1 MLRPDDRDFLS
12 SAATRL
18 GGPQRP
24 SGLGEIAAQVNWLII
39 VGFLAVL
46 ALCLYGTGVSGFVGY
61 ATFGFV
67 LVGWLFSLTLHE
79 FGHAAT
85 AFLAGDRSYSTRRY
99 LTANPLLYV
108 HPVLSILFPL
118 LFLLLGGIGLPGG
131 AVYLQRGLVS
141 GRWRQSLISL
151 AGPAANFVVLLALA
165 TLYLL
170 ANPLGALHLL
180 SPGAA
185 AAIAFLA
192 ELQVFAIVLNLLPI
206 PGLDGYSA
214 IEPYLSYQTRQSFE
228 AIRPYSFFIIFGL
241 FIIPVIGPIVRA
253 AFGYVVGLGL
263 TVLGVD
269 PFYAAIGYNH
279 FTFWLPQY

>member
-1 MLRPDDRDFLS
+1 VLRPDDRDFLS

-18 GGPQRP
+18 GVPRRP

-39 VGFLAVL
+39 AGFLIVL
-46 ALCLYGTGVSGFVGY
+46 ALCLYGTGVSGLVGLS
-61 ATFGFV
+61 TFGFV

-85 AFLAGDRSYSTRRY
+85 AFLSGDRSYSTRRY

-118 LFLLLGGIGLPGG
+118 LILVFGGIGLPGG

-141 GRWRQSLISL
+141 GRARQSLISL
-151 AGPAANFVVLLALA
+151 AGPAANFVVLLALVA
-165 TLYLL
+165 LFQL
-170 ANPLGALHLL
+170 ASPLGALHLL

-192 ELQVFAIVLNLLPI
+192 FLQVFAIVINLIPI
-206 PGLDGYSA
+206 PGLDGYGV

-228 AIRPYSFFIIFGL
+228 AIRPYTFIIIFALFFLVPFVGAAVSSFVQSITGL
-241 FIIPVIGPIVRA
+241 FGI
-253 AFGYVVGLGL
+253 
-263 TVLGVD
+263 D
-269 PFYAAIGYNH
+269 PFYIFVGYSN
-279 FTFWLPQY
+279 FRFWLGPARL